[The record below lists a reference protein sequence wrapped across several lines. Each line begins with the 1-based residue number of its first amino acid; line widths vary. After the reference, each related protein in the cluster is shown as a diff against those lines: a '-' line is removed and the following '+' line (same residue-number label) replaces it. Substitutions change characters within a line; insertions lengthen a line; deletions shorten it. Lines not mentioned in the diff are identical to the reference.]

1 MYDYQQI
8 LEEINNTKIRSAYLM
23 FGEENQ
29 LADDLIAKIKKK
41 FLLKSEPEINFFV
54 RFVSD
59 QGVDEIISLGS
70 GMSLFSEKKV
80 ILLKEAELIKQTDLE
95 RLSKFLSKNLEGICI
110 IFHTVLS
117 NLNQSRLKSLDEK
130 LTLINLSPLG
140 IDELKNFIVNEF
152 DKFGK
157 EVTMNAVDSLI
168 FLVGNHLSD
177 LTGQIN
183 IICQFYMDNKIID
196 VSEVE
201 NIAST
206 YATHDVFKLNRY
218 IATRDYGKA
227 SFTLLHLLESGISP
241 QQIISQLLRH
251 YFILW
256 KLLGLSRYKM
266 SDSALLAKEL
276 KIYRKYL
283 EEYKIQSQ
291 IWNLSSINRV
301 LKLIYEADKTLKS
314 STVAP
319 QIVLDLLSHEIINL
333 I

>member
-1 MYDYQQI
+1 MYNYKQV

-29 LADDLIAKIKKK
+29 LADDLITKIKNK
-41 FLLKSEPEINFFV
+41 FLLKPESEINFFV

-95 RLSKFLSKNLEGICI
+95 RLTKFLSKNLEGICI
-110 IFHTVLS
+110 ILHTILS

-152 DKFGK
+152 DKYGK
-157 EVTMNAVDSLI
+157 EVTTHAIDSLI

-177 LTGQIN
+177 LIGQIN
-183 IICQFYMDNKIID
+183 IICQFYMDSKIID

-227 SFTLLHLLESGISP
+227 SFILLHLLESGISP
-241 QQIISQLLRH
+241 QQIISQLFRH
-251 YFILW
+251 YSILW
-256 KLLGLSRYKM
+256 KLLGLSRFKI
-266 SDSALLAKEL
+266 SDSAILAKEL

-283 EEYKIQSQ
+283 AEYKVQSRM
-291 IWNLSSINRV
+291 WNLSSINRA

-314 STVAP
+314 STVEP

>member
-1 MYDYQQI
+1 MYNYRKI
-8 LEEINNTKIRSAYLM
+8 LEEINNNKIRSAYLM

-29 LADDLIAKIKKK
+29 LADDLITKIKKK
-41 FLLKSEPEINFFV
+41 FLLQPEPEINFFV

-59 QGVDEIISLGS
+59 QGIDEIISLGS

-80 ILLKEAELIKQTDLE
+80 ILLKEAESIKQADLE
-95 RLSKFLSKNLEGICI
+95 RLSKFLSKNLEGVCI
-110 IFHTVLS
+110 ILHTNLS

-140 IDELKNFIVNEF
+140 IDELKNFVINEF
-152 DKFGK
+152 DKYEK
-157 EVTMNAVDSLI
+157 EVTMPAVDSLI

-183 IICQFYMDNKIID
+183 IIRQFYMDNKIID

-201 NIAST
+201 NIASI
-206 YATHDVFKLNRY
+206 YATHDVFKFNRY
-218 IATRDYGKA
+218 IATRDYEKA
-227 SFTLLHLLESGISP
+227 SFILLHLLESGVSP
-241 QQIISQLLRH
+241 QQIISQLFRH
-251 YFILW
+251 YFVLW
-256 KLLGLSRYKM
+256 KLLGLSRFKV
-266 SDSALLAKEL
+266 SDNAILAKEL

-283 EEYKIQSQ
+283 EEYKIQSRL
-291 IWNLSSINRV
+291 WNLSNIARV

-314 STVAP
+314 SSVAP
-319 QIVLDLLSHEIINL
+319 QIVLDLLTHEIINL